1 MEGRA
6 FQAEAERTAGE
17 PGLTEVAADKMGD
30 LRGGNGRGSWR
41 VGQKLYH

>member
-17 PGLTEVAADKMGD
+17 PGLTEVAADKMGE
-30 LRGGNGRGSWR
+30 R
-41 VGQKLYH
+41 